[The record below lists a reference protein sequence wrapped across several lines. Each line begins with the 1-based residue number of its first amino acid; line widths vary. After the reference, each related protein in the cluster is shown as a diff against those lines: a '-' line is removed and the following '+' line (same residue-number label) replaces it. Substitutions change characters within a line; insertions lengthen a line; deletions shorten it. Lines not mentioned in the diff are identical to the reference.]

1 MKTVALILAR
11 GGSKGI
17 PQKNIKELNGS
28 PLISYTIEAS
38 LNSNVDETWVSTDC
52 QDIRDVALDCGANV
66 SKRPEEFATDDSKNE
81 DTLLDF
87 AGNYKHM
94 LDLDFDLLV
103 SIQPTSPLLL
113 PEDINGGLSLI
124 GKDCDSVF
132 SATKEH
138 WIPRWTANHKPLDW
152 SIYNR
157 PMRQDM
163 PETYIENGAFW
174 ITSKK
179 RLIESKLRYSG
190 IIKPYTM
197 PLLRSFQIDTLEDFA
212 LIECILNNQENEKKE
227 SKSKRKTSLASSRML
242 KNKYA

>member
-1 MKTVALILAR
+1 LKSLKPHLPLRVKTVSLILAR

-17 PQKNIKELNGS
+17 PRKNITDLNGA

-52 QDIRDVALDCGANV
+52 EKIRDAALDCGASV
-66 SKRPEEFATDDSKNE
+66 IKRPPEFSTCNSKNE
-81 DTLLDF
+81 DTLLHF
-87 AGNYKHM
+87 AENIE
-94 LDLDFDLLV
+94 FDLLV

-113 PEDINGGLSLI
+113 TEDIDGGLSLI

-138 WIPRWTANHKPLDW
+138 WIPRWTSDNQPLDW
-152 SIYNR
+152 DIHNR

-179 RLIESKLRYSG
+179 QLLKSRLRYSG
-190 IIKPYTM
+190 KIKPYCM
-197 PLLRSFQIDTLEDFA
+197 PIKRSFQIDTLED
-212 LIECILNNQENEKKE
+212 LDLMESILDGI
-227 SKSKRKTSLASSRML
+227 RRIPA
-242 KNKYA
+242 

>member
-17 PQKNIKELNGS
+17 PRKNIVNLKGK
-28 PLISYTIEAS
+28 PLISYTLKAS
-38 LNSNVDETWVSTDC
+38 LNSNADETWVSTDC
-52 QDIRDVALDCGANV
+52 QDIRDVALDFGASV
-66 SKRPEEFATDDSKNE
+66 IKRPEELSTSNSKNE
-81 DTLLDF
+81 DALLHF
-87 AGNYKHM
+87 AENI
-94 LDLDFDLLV
+94 DFDLLV

-113 PEDINGGLSLI
+113 TEDINGGLKLI
-124 GKDCDSVF
+124 GENCDSVF

-138 WIPRWTANHKPLDW
+138 WIPRWTANNKPLDW

-157 PMRQDM
+157 PMRQDV

-197 PLLRSFQIDTLEDFA
+197 PLLRSFQIDTLEDLT
-212 LIECILNNQENEKKE
+212 LIECILNNQENEKKQKIPQKKIAEMDRGGMLE
-227 SKSKRKTSLASSRML
+227 SQYS
-242 KNKYA
+242 

>member
-1 MKTVALILAR
+1 MKTVSLILAR
-11 GGSKGI
+11 GGSKGV

-52 QDIRDVALDCGANV
+52 GEIRDVALDCGASV
-66 SKRPEEFATDDSKNE
+66 IKRPSEFSTCNSKNE
-81 DTLLDF
+81 DALLHF
-87 AGNYKHM
+87 AQNTE
-94 LDLDFDLLV
+94 FDLLV

-113 PEDINGGLSLI
+113 TEDIDRGLSLI
-124 GKDCDSVF
+124 GEDCDSVF

-138 WIPRWTANHKPLDW
+138 WIPRWTSENQPLDW
-152 SIYNR
+152 DIYNR

-179 RLIESKLRYSG
+179 QLLKSKLRYSG
-190 IIKPYTM
+190 KIKPYCM
-197 PLLRSFQIDTLEDFA
+197 PQKRSFQIDTLEDFD
-212 LIECILNNQENEKKE
+212 LINTIMREENLCY
-227 SKSKRKTSLASSRML
+227 R
-242 KNKYA
+242 

>member
-1 MKTVALILAR
+1 MKTISLILAR
-11 GGSKGI
+11 GGSKGV
-17 PQKNIKELNGS
+17 PQKNIKELNGA

-52 QDIRDVALDCGANV
+52 GEIRDVALDCGANV
-66 SKRPEEFATDDSKNE
+66 SKRPEEFATDGSKNE

-87 AGNYKHM
+87 AENYKHM
-94 LDLDFDLLV
+94 FNSDFDLLV

-113 PEDINGGLSLI
+113 PEDINGGINLI
-124 GKDCDSVF
+124 GQDCDSVF

-138 WIPRWTANHKPLDW
+138 WIPRWTSDNQPLDW
-152 SIYNR
+152 DIYNR

-179 RLIESKLRYSG
+179 QLLKSRLRYSG
-190 IIKPYTM
+190 KIKPYCM
-197 PLLRSFQIDTLEDFA
+197 PIKRSFQIDTLEDFD
-212 LIECILNNQENEKKE
+212 LIATIMHEANLYY
-227 SKSKRKTSLASSRML
+227 R
-242 KNKYA
+242 

>member
-1 MKTVALILAR
+1 MKTVSIILAR
-11 GGSKGI
+11 GGSKGV
-17 PQKNIKELNGS
+17 PKKNIKELNGS

-52 QDIRDVALDCGANV
+52 VEVRDVALDCGASV
-66 SKRPEEFATDDSKNE
+66 IKRPPEFSTCNSKNE
-81 DTLLDF
+81 DALLHF
-87 AGNYKHM
+87 AQNTE
-94 LDLDFDLLV
+94 FDLLV

-113 PEDINGGLSLI
+113 TEDIDGGLSLI

-138 WIPRWTANHKPLDW
+138 WIPRWTSENQPLDW
-152 SIYNR
+152 DIYNR

-179 RLIESKLRYSG
+179 QLLKSKLRYSG
-190 IIKPYTM
+190 KIKPYCM
-197 PLLRSFQIDTLEDFA
+197 PVKRSFQIDTLEDFD
-212 LIECILNNQENEKKE
+212 LIDTIMREEYLCY
-227 SKSKRKTSLASSRML
+227 R
-242 KNKYA
+242 